1 MNAAERCP
9 DVRVINTVTS
19 LCLPATTAAAV
30 KRIKVEVLADSHCYV
45 TYYFDTVL
53 FDVVVVLFF

>member
-19 LCLPATTAAAV
+19 LCLPATTGAAV
-30 KRIKVEVLADSHCYV
+30 KRIRVEVSADAV
-45 TYYFDTVL
+45 TAT
-53 FDVVVVLFF
+53 